1 MLKITDNNI
10 MLTRGD
16 TAVLNLSVTDSSGTS
31 YDYSSDLTQ
40 FTVKRNCVTEDIV
53 LQKTFN
59 GTTITIN
66 PSDTKDLNYQ
76 DMKYDVQIITS
87 GGAVYTVI
95 PPHDFII
102 TDEVNFNVQYT

>member
-1 MLKITDNNI
+1 MLKITNNNI

-16 TAVLNLSVTDSSGTS
+16 SAMLTLNVKDDSGVT

-40 FTVKRNCVTEDIV
+40 FTVKRNCVTTDIV
-53 LQKTFN
+53 LQKTFT
-59 GTTITIN
+59 GTTITIL

-76 DMKYDVQIITS
+76 DLKYDVQIITS

-95 PPHDFII
+95 PPHDFIL
-102 TDEVNFNVQYT
+102 TDEVNFNVNYT